1 MKKYIL
7 RILLVVFTGI
17 FLLSCF
23 MIGRELIIRR
33 KSAVYLFELRNQFSP
48 ENKNSAGVHIERPE
62 KAENEDDEDTG
73 NPSIQALV
81 DEYPDAVG
89 WLSVLGAEVDHPFVI
104 GEDNAEYIR
113 AGLDGEYLI
122 SGTLFM
128 DYRNTRDLNDGLSV
142 IYGHNMKDKTMFAKL
157 SNYGDA
163 QYIAENPDVYVY
175 LPEETR
181 HYTVYAY
188 MIEDAA
194 TSILYE
200 NFGRRDN
207 IQDIADYITA
217 NADYVNQE
225 VTIDGDSKLLALST
239 CNPVYFTARAVLI
252 CVLD

>member
-1 MKKYIL
+1 MKKCIL
-7 RILLVVFTGI
+7 RILILVFTAV
-17 FLLSCF
+17 FLVSGC
-23 MIGRELIIRR
+23 MIVKEILVRR
-33 KSAVYLFELRNQFSP
+33 KAVSYLSNISAKYSPVYSDTFSGSKQESTDVE
-48 ENKNSAGVHIERPE
+48 ENT
-62 KAENEDDEDTG
+62 DTG

-128 DYRNTRDLNDGLSV
+128 DYRNTRDLDDGLSV

-194 TSILYE
+194 TSVLYE

-217 NADYVNQE
+217 NADYVNPE
-225 VTIDGDSKLLALST
+225 VTINGESKILALST